1 MHFGDDLLSQTQP
14 LTSVIILNYNGKN
27 YLNNCLASV
36 LKNNYSN
43 YEIILVDN
51 ASTDGSLQTA
61 EHRFSDDPR
70 LKIVKNTSNLGFS
83 GGNNIGYS
91 HCQGEYIVFLNN
103 DTTVDAVWLTNL
115 VDALQND
122 HTIGLAQSKILMMDS
137 DKIQIGGWIFS
148 DYLVRKHPLAQ
159 NQSSRLKFKP
169 CFEVS
174 VASGASMITRR
185 SLIEEYGLFEAKIPF
200 FYDDTL
206 LSVKAWLA
214 GKRVV
219 TITDSQVH
227 HIMGATSAW
236 NVEKTT
242 FNLLRAKIC
251 LLFDVYY
258 QPGELIQAIFVN
270 TVDTLISTLHALKG
284 KRLPVVYA
292 NIHGFTWMLG
302 NLRFLWQNR
311 HIRWSKPKITP
322 QELKEKIVKIHLPVS
337 MYILPSKLSKNT
349 FASATTKYE
358 HKLYKTS
365 KH

>member
-1 MHFGDDLLSQTQP
+1 
-14 LTSVIILNYNGKN
+14 
-27 YLNNCLASV
+27 V

-51 ASTDGSLQTA
+51 ASTDNSLQVA
-61 EHRFSDDPR
+61 EHLFSKDPHLR
-70 LKIVKNTSNLGFS
+70 IIKNASNLGFS
-83 GGNNIGYS
+83 DGNNVGYA

-103 DTTVDAVWLTNL
+103 DTTVNTNWLTSL

-122 HTIGLAQSKILMMDS
+122 PTIGLAQSKILMMNS
-137 DKIQIGGWIFS
+137 DRIQIGGWIFS
-148 DYLVRKHPLAQ
+148 DYLVRKYPLAQ
-159 NQSSRLKFKP
+159 NQSSQVKFKP

-185 SLIEEYGLFEAKIPF
+185 ALIEEYGLFEAKIPF

-206 LSVKAWLA
+206 LSVKTWLA

-219 TITDSQVH
+219 AITDSQVR
-227 HIMGATSAW
+227 HILGATSAW
-236 NVEKTT
+236 NLEKTT

-258 QPGELIQAIFVN
+258 QPWELVQAIFVN
-270 TVDTLISTLHALKG
+270 TVDTLISTLFALKG

-311 HIRWSKPKITP
+311 HTRWSKSKISP
-322 QELKEKIVKIHLPVS
+322 QELKEKIVKIHLPIAL
-337 MYILPSKLSKNT
+337 YFLPSKLSTNT

-358 HKLYKTS
+358 IQTTQKPPNNR
-365 KH
+365 